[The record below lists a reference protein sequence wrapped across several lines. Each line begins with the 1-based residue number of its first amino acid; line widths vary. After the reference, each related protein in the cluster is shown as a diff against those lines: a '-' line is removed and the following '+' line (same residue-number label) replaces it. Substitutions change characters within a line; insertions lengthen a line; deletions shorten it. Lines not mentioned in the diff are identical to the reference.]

1 MTPGALDSAD
11 AYPRPPELL
20 SRLALRAAHDLNNLI
35 AVLSGH
41 VYLLQSELA
50 AATNGAAGT
59 AESLNAMQTAV
70 AGLEALSRSL
80 SAVGAAHG
88 PFASLDINAAV
99 REAADIPGVLAPELD
114 LADGL
119 PAVSGSRD
127 ALRAALRAL
136 LANAAAAAP
145 GSRPRIATRGDGD
158 AVLVLV
164 EDRGPG
170 VPKGVGG
177 RVFDPFFST
186 RGGGRGTGIGL
197 FVAAAVASAHG
208 TSIRLDERA
217 GGGTVASLRLK
228 TA

>member
-1 MTPGALDSAD
+1 VRDGGLDSAD
-11 AYPRPPELL
+11 AYPSAHDLL
-20 SRLALRAAHDLNNLI
+20 PRLASRAAHDLNNLI

-41 VYLLQSELA
+41 LYLLR
-50 AATNGAAGT
+50 AAGSR
-59 AESLNAMQTAV
+59 AGGADGESLSAMQTAI

-88 PFASLDINAAV
+88 PFARLDINAAV
-99 REAADIPGVLAPELD
+99 REAAGTADIAAPELD

-119 PAVSGSRD
+119 PPVSGSPD
-127 ALRAALRAL
+127 GLRAILRAL
-136 LANAAAAAP
+136 LANAAAAEP
-145 GSRPRIATRGDGD
+145 GARPRVATRREGD

-164 EDRGPG
+164 EDSGPG
-170 VPKGVGG
+170 ISKDAGG
-177 RVFDPFFST
+177 RVFEPFFST

-208 TSIRLDERA
+208 TSIRLDERP
-217 GGGTVASLRLK
+217 GGGTVASIRLK